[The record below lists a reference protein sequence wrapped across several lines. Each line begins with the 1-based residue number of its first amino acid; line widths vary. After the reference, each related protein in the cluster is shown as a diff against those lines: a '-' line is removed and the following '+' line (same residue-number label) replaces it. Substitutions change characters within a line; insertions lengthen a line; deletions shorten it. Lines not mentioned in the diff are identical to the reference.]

1 MAGFQSKPIKTY
13 AETDIMKDSDIWDYL
28 KYLQLNRINWLS
40 STIWE
45 SDKQAKNQLLNE
57 ISAVN
62 QMEFMCWDKIKL
74 NPERHAKYLA
84 QKPLIFKKILTDPKT
99 LDQMITGDSMKQL
112 QLQVQITD
120 WLKLLDTYFS
130 TMKRMKKTAFISG
143 VGEQGA
149 EANNSG
155 E

>member
-1 MAGFQSKPIKTY
+1 MGFTSKPIKTY

-28 KYLQLNRINWLS
+28 KYLQLNRINWIS
-40 STIWE
+40 STIWDT
-45 SDKQAKNQLLNE
+45 DKAAKNQLLNE

-74 NPERHAKYLA
+74 NPERLKKYIEKKPVIFKQILSNP
-84 QKPLIFKKILTDPKT
+84 KPLENA
-99 LDQMITGDSMKQL
+99 ITGDSMKQM
-112 QLQVQITD
+112 QLQIQVTD
-120 WLKLLDTYFS
+120 WLKLLDSYFS

-143 VGEQGA
+143 VGEAGA
-149 EANNSG
+149 ENKDSG